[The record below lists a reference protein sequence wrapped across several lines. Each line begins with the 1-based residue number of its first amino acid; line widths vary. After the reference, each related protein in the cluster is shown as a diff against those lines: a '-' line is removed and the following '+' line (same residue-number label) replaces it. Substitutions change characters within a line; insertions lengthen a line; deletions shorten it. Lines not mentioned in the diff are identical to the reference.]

1 LPRWLPASCAALAFG
16 AAVWLLRDAEG
27 LMFFGGLS
35 LAYLVHDVMRGG
47 VASPVRD
54 RGLGTLRQGQRHG

>member
-1 LPRWLPASCAALAFG
+1 
-16 AAVWLLRDAEG
+16 
-27 LMFFGGLS
+27 MFFGGLS